1 MNGCHT
7 SLNSKFDDYVHAPVF
22 WDICI
27 DPCHPSP
34 CGAKKAPTKQLLM
47 QYFEED
53 VTIIYI
59 IMLNSSDSK
68 QEAFQVWFSKK
79 TSYPLDHAPS
89 HQVITRDHQ
98 NIPCFHMF
106 SASSGGDL
114 AAVLQLWELVAGR
127 WVEKVEQSHFPNLG
141 FSVFFGPPEWL
152 VPRLNR
158 GLEGGLPLSV
168 PNLTFSETWGSP
180 KTIRWSLNRSPTL
193 GNHAMILKDIS
204 NILKPANPIQQSNRA
219 FLTVLKLRG
228 INFRGH
234 WTREGKKLEK
244 AGTSF
249 LFGGPRSGLHFFGKA
264 LDQSHWCWM
273 IRVGTK

>member
-1 MNGCHT
+1 LFIIVPTISRLYVPKTLFCPHVPELVLAEIQRNPFSLKVETTASYIYMNGCHT

-127 WVEKVEQSHFPNLG
+127 
-141 FSVFFGPPEWL
+141 
-152 VPRLNR
+152 
-158 GLEGGLPLSV
+158 
-168 PNLTFSETWGSP
+168 
-180 KTIRWSLNRSPTL
+180 
-193 GNHAMILKDIS
+193 
-204 NILKPANPIQQSNRA
+204 
-219 FLTVLKLRG
+219 
-228 INFRGH
+228 
-234 WTREGKKLEK
+234 
-244 AGTSF
+244 
-249 LFGGPRSGLHFFGKA
+249 
-264 LDQSHWCWM
+264 
-273 IRVGTK
+273 